1 METCGYEFYFVLE
14 TYSVTR
20 EIIKMQ
26 YRRDVGFIFCQ
37 ASSPCSPFEL
47 FSPRLP
53 AILNFP
59 PLALGL
65 DAGSRVRPSVS
76 RSNSC
81 AVFFLK
87 ISSVY
92 LWWLMMIKS
101 VELD

>member
-14 TYSVTR
+14 SYSVTR

-26 YRRDVGFIFCQ
+26 YRRDVGFHFLPGFLSVFALSAI
-37 ASSPCSPFEL
+37 
-47 FSPRLP
+47 FSPLTGYTEISSVGPRARCWESCRP
-53 AILNFP
+53 AV
-59 PLALGL
+59 G
-65 DAGSRVRPSVS
+65 